1 MYGERFGRQ
10 GKGIF
15 TWLDQNWFMAGLEK
29 SLNRQVCL
37 VRASALGLAGCGM
50 QRLYYGATGNPLGAR
65 ATR

>member
-1 MYGERFGRQ
+1 
-10 GKGIF
+10 
-15 TWLDQNWFMAGLEK
+15 LAGLEK